1 MNGTPDS
8 ILLDAELMELIL
20 PILRADFAVCDSYIF
35 HPQPFLSCPIFALG
49 GLDDPDI
56 KPEDIAAWRHLTSG
70 GFRSRML
77 EGDHFFIQKEWQ
89 VRQICSAI
97 INNFC
102 PVLLPLAT
110 TPSGPSHW

>member
-8 ILLDAELMELIL
+8 MLLDAELMELIL
-20 PILRADFAVCDSYIF
+20 PILRADFVVCDSYIF
-35 HPQPFLSCPIFALG
+35 HPQPFLSCPIFAFG
-49 GLDDPDI
+49 GLDDPNI

-89 VRQICSAI
+89 VRQA
-97 INNFC
+97 
-102 PVLLPLAT
+102 P
-110 TPSGPSHW
+110 PS